1 LVEGEVRVVGPRW
14 SPRVHEIKA
23 FLTRS
28 RVPYRWL
35 DPEREDAGTAAE
47 VSKTGNGYPV
57 ILFPDGSVLIEP
69 EVREVARKLGLDTDP
84 DSRFYDLITIGGG
97 PAGLAA
103 SIYGASEGI
112 RTLVLEQEVPGG
124 QISYS
129 PIVENYPGFPGGL
142 SGSHL
147 ARRTVE
153 QAERFGVEILVMRRA
168 VGLRAD
174 GENRVVTIDDGA
186 ELCCRAVLLAMG
198 VSFRWL
204 DVPGCAPLVGA
215 GIYYGA
221 ATAEASA
228 CRGQDIYILGGGNS
242 AGQAAL
248 LLSQFARRVII
259 LALEDS
265 IEETMSRYL
274 VDRLRQLPNVE
285 IRTNTTVVGADGRGR
300 LEEITL
306 QNVKTGQKERVA
318 CDGLFVF
325 IGATPR
331 TEWLDKVIRRDEK
344 GFIFSWVDVQCDLR
358 QWPEWPLEREP
369 YRLETSMPGVFVA
382 GDVRKGSVKRLTA
395 AVGEGAMAIQFI
407 HQYGKWQGSRERQP
421 QTT

>member
-1 LVEGEVRVVGPRW
+1 E
-14 SPRVHEIKA
+14 A
-23 FLTRS
+23 M
-28 RVPYRWL
+28 
-35 DPEREDAGTAAE
+35 
-47 VSKTGNGYPV
+47 
-57 ILFPDGSVLIEP
+57 
-69 EVREVARKLGLDTDP
+69 
-84 DSRFYDLITIGGG
+84 
-97 PAGLAA
+97 
-103 SIYGASEGI
+103 
-112 RTLVLEQEVPGG
+112 
-124 QISYS
+124 
-129 PIVENYPGFPGGL
+129 
-142 SGSHL
+142 SGSDL

-168 VGLRAD
+168 VGLRED
-174 GENRVVTIDDGA
+174 GQTRVIALDNGAALHARVV
-186 ELCCRAVLLAMG
+186 LLTLG

-204 DVPGCAPLVGA
+204 DLPGCAPLVGA

-228 CRGQDIYILGGGNS
+228 CRGQDVYILGGGNS

-259 LALEDS
+259 LTPEDT

-274 VDRLRQLPNVE
+274 VDRLRRLPNVE
-285 IRTNTTVVGADGRGR
+285 VRTNTTVAGVDGRER

-306 QNVKTGQKERVA
+306 QNVKTGRQERVP
-318 CDGLFVF
+318 CQGLFVF

-331 TEWLDKVIRRDEK
+331 TEWLDQVVRRDEQ
-344 GFIFSWVDVQCDLR
+344 GFILSGADVRCDLR

-407 HQYGKWQGSRERQP
+407 HQYGKESRREIQP
-421 QTT
+421 QTS

>member
-1 LVEGEVRVVGPRW
+1 M
-14 SPRVHEIKA
+14 
-23 FLTRS
+23 
-28 RVPYRWL
+28 PYRWL
-35 DPEREDAGTAAE
+35 DTERAEDARAA
-47 VSKTGNGYPV
+47 VLAAAGDRFPTV
-57 ILFPDGSVLIEP
+57 LFPDGSVLVEP
-69 EVREVARKLGLDTDP
+69 DVREVARKLGLETDP
-84 DSRFYDLITIGGG
+84 DSSFYDLIAVGGG

-103 SIYGASEGI
+103 SIYGASEGL
-112 RTLVLEQEVPGG
+112 RTLVVEQEVPGG

-129 PIVENYPGFPGGL
+129 AIVENYPGFPDGL
-142 SGSHL
+142 SGSDL

-153 QAERFGVEILVMRRA
+153 QADRFGVEILVMRRA
-168 VGLRAD
+168 VGLQGD
-174 GENRVVTIDDGA
+174 GENRVITLDDGA
-186 ELCCRAVLLAMG
+186 ELHARAVLLTLG

-204 DVPGCAPLVGA
+204 DIPGCAPLVGA

-228 CRGQDIYILGGGNS
+228 CRGQDVYILGGGNS

-248 LLSQFARRVII
+248 LLAQFARRVII
-259 LALEDS
+259 LAPEDT

-285 IRTNTTVVGADGRGR
+285 VRTNTTVVGADGRGR

-306 QNVKTGQKERVA
+306 QNMKTGRQERVP

-331 TEWLDKVIRRDEK
+331 TEWLKNVVRRDEQ
-344 GFIFSWVDVQCDLR
+344 GFILSGAEVRCDLS
-358 QWPEWPLEREP
+358 QWPEWPLDREP

-407 HQYGKWQGSRERQP
+407 HQYGKRQSHREMQP